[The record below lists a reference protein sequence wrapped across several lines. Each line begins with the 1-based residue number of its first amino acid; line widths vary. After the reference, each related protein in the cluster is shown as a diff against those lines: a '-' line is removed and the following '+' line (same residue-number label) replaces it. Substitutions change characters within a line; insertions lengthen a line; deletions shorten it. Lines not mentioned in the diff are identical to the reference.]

1 VAGDVLSDG
10 FNQYQYDAE
19 GRIASVGTAISCI
32 YDAEGRRLGKTD
44 GTRYIVGL
52 GGEIIDALQGT
63 SWQRTEV
70 YAGGWHLATVS
81 SAGVTFDHGDWIGTE
96 RARTSAIGEL
106 CQETSS
112 EPFGDG
118 AQSGTPSGA
127 AACSPTPDFLTG
139 KPRDSESNLDDFGAR
154 YFNSRYG
161 QWMSPDWSGSPEAVP
176 YASLGDP
183 QSLNLYA
190 YAGNDPVDGED
201 PDGHSIYNLGN
212 GVYDNLS
219 GLQQYVMDTDEARPA
234 SGNAPSVT
242 CNSFLCSIWGV
253 LKSNVHFGGGGGPN
267 TSLAAIE
274 LGRLFASEPAV
285 RAKQLHGRYPQQT
298 RSRTSVVGVNV
309 NTGAAIHYPDG
320 YTYCGDFVCDASGHH
335 AGVAND
341 EVTGI
346 HDSSG
351 MIFAGAGIAWD
362 LGAVEGGRLFGTT
375 LDGNTPLL
383 NNNNWLRFGWSHI
396 RSTGGYRFR
405 ITGKLLNRTHI
416 NLWPPSWWFG
426 PPGS

>member
-32 YDAEGRRLGKTD
+32 YDAEGRRVGKTD

-70 YAGGWHLATVS
+70 YAGGRHLATVS
-81 SAGVTFDHGDWIGTE
+81 SAGVSFDHGDWIGTE

-176 YASLGDP
+176 YASLADP
-183 QSLNLYA
+183 QSMNLYA

-201 PDGHSIYNLGN
+201 PDGHSIYSLGN
-212 GVYDNLS
+212 GIYDNLS
-219 GLQQYVMDTDEARPA
+219 GLQQHVMDTDEARPA
-234 SGNAPSVT
+234 SGDNHSVQ
-242 CNSFLCSIWGV
+242 CNSFLCSLWDA
-253 LKSNVHFGGGGGPN
+253 LKSSVHVGIDGGSAEPFVQETIFALEIDAQAKNLHQKYPQIGKAANAALLLGTDGLGGAAEMGEAAEAAETEVTASDVAGPDGPYRRPN
-267 TSLAAIE
+267 NATTQAQRDPVQGKPCATCGVSGQRNNADHIDPLVE
-274 LGRLFASEPAV
+274 QHYRGGVDLQKMRSPNAV
-285 RAKQLHGRYPQQT
+285 RPQCPSCSGQQ
-298 RSRTSVVGVNV
+298 G
-309 NTGAAIHYPDG
+309 G
-320 YTYCGDFVCDASGHH
+320 YLKTFSNAMKH
-335 AGVAND
+335 
-341 EVTGI
+341 
-346 HDSSG
+346 
-351 MIFAGAGIAWD
+351 
-362 LGAVEGGRLFGTT
+362 LFG
-375 LDGNTPLL
+375 L
-383 NNNNWLRFGWSHI
+383 NQ
-396 RSTGGYRFR
+396 
-405 ITGKLLNRTHI
+405 
-416 NLWPPSWWFG
+416 
-426 PPGS
+426 